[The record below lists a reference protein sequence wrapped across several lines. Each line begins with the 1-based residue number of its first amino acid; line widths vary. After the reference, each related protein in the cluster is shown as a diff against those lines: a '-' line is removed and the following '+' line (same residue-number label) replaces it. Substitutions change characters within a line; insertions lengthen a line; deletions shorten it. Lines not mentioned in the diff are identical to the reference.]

1 MLREPSEATMTA
13 HAIEPRY
20 DRNPGASR
28 AHLQDLLRYMVPLG
42 RVLFAAIFVLS
53 AAGHFSS
60 KEIGY
65 AAHQGVPFASVLVP
79 LSGVLALAGGLSVL
93 LGYKARIGAWMLVAF
108 LVPVTLAMHAFWAE
122 TDPAAVM
129 MQQVMF
135 MKNVSMLGAALMIT
149 YLGAGPVS

>member
-1 MLREPSEATMTA
+1 MTA
-13 HAIEPRY
+13 HAI
-20 DRNPGASR
+20 DRNHGVSR

-42 RVLFAAIFVLS
+42 RALFSSIFILS
-53 AAGHFSS
+53 TVGHFSS

-65 AAHQGVPFASVLVP
+65 AAHHGVPFASLLVP

-108 LVPVTLAMHAFWAE
+108 LVPVTLAMHAFWSE

-129 MQQVMF
+129 IQQLMF
-135 MKNVSMLGAALMIT
+135 MKNLSMLGAALMIT
-149 YLGAGPVS
+149 YFGAGPVSLDSRTG

>member
-1 MLREPSEATMTA
+1 MTA
-13 HAIEPRY
+13 QATEPRY
-20 DRNPGASR
+20 DRSPGTR
-28 AHLQDLLRYMVPLG
+28 HAHLQDLLRCVVPLG
-42 RVLFAAIFVLS
+42 RALFAAIFVLS
-53 AAGHFSS
+53 AVGHFSS

-65 AAHQGVPFASVLVP
+65 AAQHGVPFASVLVP
-79 LSGVLALAGGLSVL
+79 LAGVLALAGGLSVL

-122 TDPAAVM
+122 TDPAARM

-149 YLGAGPVS
+149 YLGPGPVSLDARHP

>member
-1 MLREPSEATMTA
+1 MTTQT
-13 HAIEPRY
+13 IEPRY
-20 DRNPGASR
+20 DRSPEASH
-28 AHLQDLLRYMVPLG
+28 AHPQDLLRYMVPLG
-42 RVLFAAIFVLS
+42 RALFAAIFILS

-65 AAHQGVPFASVLVP
+65 AAQHGVPLATVLVP

-93 LGYKARIGAWMLVAF
+93 LGFKARIGAWMLVAF

-129 MQQVMF
+129 MQQINF

-149 YLGAGPVS
+149 YLGAGPLSLDARHSTG